1 MPDAKKW
8 FDAEA
13 PKRFAAMQLRWLEAQ
28 AADAGAQKDAA
39 LRTDAGRWALR
50 GLLP

>member
-1 MPDAKKW
+1 VPDAKKW

-28 AADAGAQKDAA
+28 ATDAGAQKIAA